1 MQTPEEIRKILAA
14 YYCTQEYHYVDF
26 SKAAG
31 VYYTDGVKA
40 MLRRCE
46 AYWLLELI
54 CLYQPLCRRD
64 ESLCY
69 MQFWTLRVNT
79 IEGTAV
85 LICERDTGDLAI
97 QHGIEYTD
105 FPLDEIKVWLEV
117 GVVGDEQA
125 LVAMLPGE
133 R

>member
-1 MQTPEEIRKILAA
+1 MQTPDEIKSILNGF
-14 YYCTQEYHYVDF
+14 YCTQQYHYTGF
-26 SKAAG
+26 SRA
-31 VYYTDGVKA
+31 VQVFYTDGIRQ
-40 MLRRCE
+40 MLLLCE

-105 FPLDEIKVWLEV
+105 FPLDEIKVWLEI
-117 GVVGDEQA
+117 GMVGDEQA
-125 LVAMLPGE
+125 LVAMLPSE